1 MMRTGSCAPADGV
14 DSSPVLV
21 FDDKDLVMAA
31 GPTEMEGEHRRTKRN
46 REGKEGEGGGEQG
59 EGGGAAAAADEIFS
73 PRGGRSSAVRRL
85 TYDDNE
91 DVLGTISQ
99 LPDDGKVE
107 QEPHMSQAWNQ
118 DSESPIQPVTPV
130 PVTQPLTPVPV
141 TQREEVDTE
150 DDVEEGEIPA
160 ASSSASQKPP
170 KAG

>member
-1 MMRTGSCAPADGV
+1 M
-14 DSSPVLV
+14 
-21 FDDKDLVMAA
+21 
-31 GPTEMEGEHRRTKRN
+31 
-46 REGKEGEGGGEQG
+46 
-59 EGGGAAAAADEIFS
+59 
-73 PRGGRSSAVRRL
+73 RRL

-160 ASSSASQKPP
+160 SSSSLKPP

>member
-21 FDDKDLVMAA
+21 FDDKDLVIAA

-46 REGKEGEGGGEQG
+46 REGKEEGEGGEQG
-59 EGGGAAAAADEIFS
+59 EGGGAAAADEIFS

-91 DVLGTISQ
+91 DVLGNISQ

-118 DSESPIQPVTPV
+118 DSESPTQPVTPV
-130 PVTQPLTPVPV
+130 PVTQPLAPVPA
-141 TQREEVDTE
+141 TQREEAGGNDE
-150 DDVEEGEIPA
+150 DLEEGEIPA
-160 ASSSASQKPP
+160 SSSSLKPP